1 MIGVSLPRG
10 AVRLPALVGLS
21 GQILL
26 SLGGVLGASVLTA
39 GGTRVPIQWP
49 LFTGHSV
56 AAPTAVWHG
65 RWTRNQRASRFCD
78 YRMAHGY

>member
-56 AAPTAVWHG
+56 AAPTAALHGWLNRKPKRTSGFGNTEWHK
-65 RWTRNQRASRFCD
+65 
-78 YRMAHGY
+78 